1 MMAATMSENKMV
13 CVVCMSLPRSYLCM
27 PCNHVSYCQEC
38 IKMVVG
44 KGNCMVCGAEV
55 TGHMRV
61 IL

>member
-1 MMAATMSENKMV
+1 
-13 CVVCMSLPRSYLCM
+13 M